1 MSETNRSEETCCA
14 SGPLWNWITYEYES
28 KFCNCG
34 QCLLGPKAW
43 TDMANFKKSLTPLCY
58 TTMYSCTPKL
68 LFGLLYIGVA
78 SQWKILVE
86 EQPVK
91 QFFSQFLDP
100 QRIRVEVFNT
110 LFSVGI
116 TYWYVWWE
124 GRVILNL
131 KSEKCQI
138 IVILSS
144 YGRLHNF
151 IYLSPL
157 LLSKR

>member
-1 MSETNRSEETCCA
+1 
-14 SGPLWNWITYEYES
+14 
-28 KFCNCG
+28 
-34 QCLLGPKAW
+34 
-43 TDMANFKKSLTPLCY
+43 MANFKKSLTPLCY

-110 LFSVGI
+110 LFAVGI
-116 TYWYVWWE
+116 TY
-124 GRVILNL
+124 
-131 KSEKCQI
+131 
-138 IVILSS
+138 
-144 YGRLHNF
+144 
-151 IYLSPL
+151 
-157 LLSKR
+157 